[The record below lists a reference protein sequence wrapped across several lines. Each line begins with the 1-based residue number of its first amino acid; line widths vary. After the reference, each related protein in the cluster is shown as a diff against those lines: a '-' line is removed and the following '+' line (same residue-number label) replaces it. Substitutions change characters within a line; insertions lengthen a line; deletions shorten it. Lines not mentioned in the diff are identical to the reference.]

1 MTTTKLN
8 SFTFQYLSEAEQ
20 FELMTQQLRTI
31 FDDKLLFKSYN
42 ISQNKIGHGLAI
54 SIDIVTQYLETI
66 VINYNPEYNRI
77 ILKDVPANNLK
88 HLLNFK
94 KIKKIQNSLIDIIK
108 TYNLKS
114 KFQMERK
121 YEELGSLAYASLIDN
136 HTILMPIQ
144 AKKPAICLK
153 STFKFNDKLV
163 SVSIDLLANE
173 DKVTLGYYK
182 TTSKTTDGRI
192 TKTSYKEVTLEKSSA
207 KAFEQCFYDLYL
219 KEEFNMSRR
228 TKAALK
234 VVEMLII

>member
-54 SIDIVTQYLETI
+54 SVDIVTQYLETI

-77 ILKDVPANNLK
+77 VLKKVPEKSLK
-88 HLLNFK
+88 HLLNFE
-94 KIKKIQNSLIDIIK
+94 KIKKIQNSLVDIIK
-108 TYNLKS
+108 TYNLTS
-114 KFQMERK
+114 KFRMERK
-121 YEELGSLAYASLIDN
+121 YEDLASLSYASLIDN
-136 HTILMPIQ
+136 HTILIPIQ

-192 TKTSYKEVTLEKSSA
+192 TKTSYKEVTLEKPSA
-207 KAFEQCFYDLYL
+207 KAFEHCFYDLYL
-219 KEEFNMSRR
+219 KEEFNMPRR

-234 VVEMLII
+234 VVEMLVI